1 MIKDNNTASIIPL
14 PRIGAYNAER
24 EAQANVIGERIR
36 EARKAKKLSGPK
48 FTELLSHFGVKITRQ
63 SAARWETGQCT
74 PNAYQLL
81 AICHALDIKEG
92 LSNFDEGFE
101 WPTDKLNEEG
111 RRKVEEYEADLIA
124 TGLYRPKAAAS
135 ELRTI
140 TGIPRIR
147 YIEVDIS
154 TLAASAG
161 TGDFLDSGSFEKVS
175 FPEKAVPTNADFGIR
190 VNGDS
195 MEPVYHDGQIVWVQ
209 RCETLDPGEVGIF
222 EYDGNGY
229 LKEYDEQEPDAGCA
243 EEYTDSNGSV
253 HMQPVLVSY
262 NEKYAPIVVSPNAPF
277 RIAGRVVT

>member
-1 MIKDNNTASIIPL
+1 MIKDNNTASIIPF
-14 PRIGAYNAER
+14 PRIGVYNAER

-92 LSNFDEGFE
+92 LRYFDEGFE
-101 WPTDKLNEEG
+101 WPADELNEEG
-111 RRKVEEYEADLIA
+111 RRKVEEYKVDLIA
-124 TGLYRPKAAAS
+124 TGLYKPREAVS
-135 ELRTI
+135 R
-140 TGIPRIR
+140 PRIH

-161 TGDFLDSGSFEKVS
+161 TGDFLDAGTFEKVS
-175 FPEKAVPTNADFGIR
+175 FPEKAVPVKADFGIR

-209 RCETLDPGEVGIF
+209 RCETLEPGEVGIF

-229 LKEYDEQEPDAGCA
+229 LKEYDEREPDAGCA
-243 EEYTDSNGSV
+243 EDFTDSDGTV

-262 NEKYAPIVVSPNAPF
+262 NEAYAPIMVSPNAPL

>member
-1 MIKDNNTASIIPL
+1 MIKNNNTASIIPF

-24 EAQANVIGERIR
+24 QAQANVIGERIR

-81 AICHALDIKEG
+81 AICHALDIREG
-92 LSNFDEGFE
+92 LRYFDESFE
-101 WPTDKLNEEG
+101 WPADELNEEG
-111 RRKVEEYEADLIA
+111 RRKVEEYKADLIA
-124 TGLYRPKAAAS
+124 TGLYKPREAVS
-135 ELRTI
+135 R
-140 TGIPRIR
+140 PRIH

-161 TGDFLDSGSFEKVS
+161 TGDFLDAGTFEKVS
-175 FPEKAVPTNADFGIR
+175 FPEKAVPAKADFGIR

-209 RCETLDPGEVGIF
+209 RCETLEPGEVGIF

-229 LKEYDEQEPDAGCA
+229 LKEYDEREPDAGCA
-243 EEYTDSNGSV
+243 EDFTDSDGTV

-262 NEKYAPIVVSPNAPF
+262 NEAYAPIMVSPNASF

>member
-1 MIKDNNTASIIPL
+1 MIKNNSMASIIPC

-24 EAQANVIGERIR
+24 EAQANIIGERIR

-81 AICHALDIKEG
+81 AICHALDIREG
-92 LSNFDEGFE
+92 LRYFDESFE
-101 WPTDKLNEEG
+101 WPADELNEEG
-111 RRKVEEYEADLIA
+111 RRKVEEYKADLIA
-124 TGLYRPKAAAS
+124 TGLYKPREAVS
-135 ELRTI
+135 RLRI
-140 TGIPRIR
+140 H

-154 TLAASAG
+154 ALAASAG
-161 TGDFLDSGSFEKVS
+161 TGDFLDAGTFEKVS
-175 FPEKAVPTNADFGIR
+175 FPEKAVPAKADFGIR

-209 RCETLDPGEVGIF
+209 RCETLEPGEVGIF

-229 LKEYDEQEPDAGCA
+229 LKEYDEREPDAGCA
-243 EEYTDSNGSV
+243 EDFTDSDGTV

-262 NEKYAPIVVSPNAPF
+262 NEAYAPIMVSPNAPF
-277 RIAGRVVT
+277 RIAGRVVI